1 VGFPPFPSSFP
12 FSCGTQADASMT
24 SLTLRNLG
32 TIAKSGTSD
41 FLSKAES
48 TSSSKGPDGN
58 LIGQFGLGFYSTF
71 LIASHVRVHSL
82 PPPTTSNPHPKQY
95 IFESAADGTSFEV
108 YEDPKGNW
116 LGERGTEIV
125 MILKEGEKEW
135 LQADTLKELV

>member
-1 VGFPPFPSSFP
+1 MAISSASSVSASTRPSSSP
-12 FSCGTQADASMT
+12 LT
-24 SLTLRNLG
+24 SEFT
-32 TIAKSGTSD
+32 
-41 FLSKAES
+41 
-48 TSSSKGPDGN
+48 P
-58 LIGQFGLGFYSTF
+58 
-71 LIASHVRVHSL
+71 SL
-82 PPPTTSNPHPKQY
+82 PRQHQ